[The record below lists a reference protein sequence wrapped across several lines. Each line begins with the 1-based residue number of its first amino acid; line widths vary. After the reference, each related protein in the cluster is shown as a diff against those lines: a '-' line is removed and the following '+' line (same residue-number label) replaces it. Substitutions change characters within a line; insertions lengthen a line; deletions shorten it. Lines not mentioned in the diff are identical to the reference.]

1 MIMKAVGLASKP
13 HSESQSKFQNI
24 TQFYR
29 LMNPV
34 WEKNKHKEII

>member
-1 MIMKAVGLASKP
+1 MKEVGFASKP
-13 HSESQSKFQNI
+13 RSESQSKFQNI

-34 WEKNKHKEII
+34 WEKNEHKKIM